1 MKSSTNSMKVT
12 LKNIAEATGYSLSTI
27 SRVLNGSDK
36 YSDDTRVAVLDAAK
50 KLNYSGIKLHPGQ
63 QPRPYMNIVLLTD
76 FYEGEFYSSFFSGY
90 VRAAASRNMRLSL
103 VSLDNPKDMVKSYIG
118 MSSDRYYDGAILFAP
133 ELNREDYLSI
143 LAELPD
149 QFPIVSNALIETP
162 VLTTIT
168 FDGYSGGHVAATH
181 FQNQGYRRVGVVKG
195 PQQKAESR
203 FRYNG
208 FVDYVRHN
216 PDMELVFE
224 ADGDFNFETGVD
236 AFRKFDAAE
245 VKPEAVFL
253 SNDLMCHGFLESASH
268 QGYKIPDDVALL
280 GYDDLP
286 MCIHSSP
293 RISSVK
299 TDFEKLAKASLQ
311 ALETRHSNPDHQT
324 GILSLIPVN
333 LIARAST

>member
-1 MKSSTNSMKVT
+1 MKSSAGKMKVT
-12 LKNIAEATGYSLSTI
+12 LKSIAEATGYSLSTI

-36 YSDDTRVAVLDAAK
+36 YSDETRTSVLDAAK
-50 KLNYSGIKLHPGQ
+50 KLNYSGFKLQPGQ
-63 QPRPYMNIVLLTD
+63 HPRAYMNIVLLTD
-76 FYEGEFYSSFFSGY
+76 FHEGEFYSSFFSGY
-90 VRAAASRNMRLSL
+90 VRAAASKNMRLSL
-103 VSLDNPKDMVKSYIG
+103 VSMDNPGKMVADYIG
-118 MSSDRYYDGAILFAP
+118 VSSDRYYDGAILFAP
-133 ELNREDYLSI
+133 ELNRDDYLSI
-143 LAELPD
+143 LSELPD

-168 FDGYSGGHVAATH
+168 FDGYSGGHVAAEH
-181 FQNQGYRRVGVVKG
+181 FQKRGYRKVGVVKG
-195 PQQKAESR
+195 PLQKAESR

-216 PDMELVFE
+216 ADMDLVFE
-224 ADGDFNFETGVD
+224 ADGDFNFETGVE

-245 VKPEAVFL
+245 VKPEAIFL
-253 SNDLMCHGFLESASH
+253 ANDLMCHGFLESASH
-268 QGYKIPDDVALL
+268 QGYTIPDDVALL

-311 ALETRHSNPDHQT
+311 ALETRHSNPDHQS

-333 LIARAST
+333 LVARAST